1 MNLLNLS
8 NMEIKSMSNKELHQA
23 FLEARSEI
31 NKLNREKQ
39 RSIDLEIV
47 YCYLLK
53 EIDDRD

>member
-23 FLEARSEI
+23 FLAARSEI

-47 YCYLLK
+47 LYSIPELSLLS
-53 EIDDRD
+53 